1 MMTDDEN
8 DLAATFKAM
17 REATREHRAN
27 MLEQADTTGWE
38 ELTEY
43 HFRRWF
49 GNTRVDWWPSGG
61 KAQTWTKG
69 AGKSPRMVYGH
80 RKVADLV
87 KRLGGNAN
95 AG

>member
-1 MMTDDEN
+1 MIDDEH

-17 REATREHRAN
+17 RDANKEHRAS
-27 MLEQADTTGWE
+27 MLEKADTTGWE

-49 GNTRVDWWPSGG
+49 GSTRVDWWPSGG

-69 AGKSPRMVYGH
+69 AGKPPRMIYGH
-80 RKVADLV
+80 ARVAGYVASLA
-87 KRLGGNAN
+87 KEACNAS
-95 AG
+95 